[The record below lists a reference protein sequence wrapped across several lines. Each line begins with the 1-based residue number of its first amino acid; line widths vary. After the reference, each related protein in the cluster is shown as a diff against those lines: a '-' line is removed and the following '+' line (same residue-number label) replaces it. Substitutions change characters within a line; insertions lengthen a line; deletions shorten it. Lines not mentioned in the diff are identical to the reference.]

1 MSNSKVRK
9 ALEEQSVS
17 NKILEAYKKKA
28 DLLLNYQMCK
38 AYYKDSAM
46 SMSNIV
52 DKILREKYD
61 LPWQAKII
69 RKALNEVQGKT
80 DAIVSIPKF
89 KYEKKMRDIMSD
101 FVMKNFKKMVV
112 DSKINGLYP
121 FELRDI
127 IEKYSS

>member
-9 ALEEQSVS
+9 ALEEQSVG

-46 SMSNIV
+46 SMTNIV

-112 DSKINGLYP
+112 DSKMNGLYP

>member
-9 ALEEQSVS
+9 ALEEQSVG

>member
-80 DAIVSIPKF
+80 DAIISIPKF

-101 FVMKNFKKMVV
+101 FVMKNFKKMVA

>member
-1 MSNSKVRK
+1 MSNSKVRR

-69 RKALNEVQGKT
+69 RKALNEAQGKT
-80 DAIVSIPKF
+80 DAIISIPKF

-101 FVMKNFKKMVV
+101 FVMKNFKKMVA

>member
-9 ALEEQSVS
+9 ALEEQSVG

-127 IEKYSS
+127 TEKYSS